1 MKSNKELKI
10 NLNLKIHNK
19 ESNLKINIINYINS
33 KDIILLAYL
42 WKNE

>member
-10 NLNLKIHNK
+10 NSNLKIHNK